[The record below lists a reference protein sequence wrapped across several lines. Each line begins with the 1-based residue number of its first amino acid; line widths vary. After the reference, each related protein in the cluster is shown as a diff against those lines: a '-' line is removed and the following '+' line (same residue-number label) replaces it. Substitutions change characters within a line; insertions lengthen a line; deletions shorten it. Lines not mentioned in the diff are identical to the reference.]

1 MQKYTY
7 GGRTMPKITMI
18 VIDGFNTGLGMIEGE
33 ERDRVLYDFNLYSE
47 GRDYTKSSLYYLRKK
62 LDIRFI
68 KKEVGNDAKYLQNLC
83 NNFRVK
89 ETKGSLVYK
98 PCTYNFKNYI
108 SMRFRT
114 FVSTP
119 TERNKFSLLLRLGY
133 YAQYPISANYEGS
146 LIIKDEDGD
155 ESTDTFDLKLD
166 YDPKKNEA
174 KMEIVFTPYA
184 TDDDFER
191 DDVRKVITLFGDE
204 IGKILT
210 SVDADEELFGI
221 IEKELPENFLIDRD
235 GPPWQNDM
243 DNYNIGE

>member
-1 MQKYTY
+1 MLKSIY
-7 GGRTMPKITMI
+7 GGKNMPKITMI
-18 VIDGFNTGLGMIEGE
+18 VIDGFNTGLGSIEGE

-47 GRDYTKSSLYYLRKK
+47 GLDYTKSSLYYLRKK

-98 PCTYNFKNYI
+98 PCSFNFKNYI
-108 SMRFRT
+108 NMRFRT

-119 TERNKFSLLLRLGY
+119 TPRNKFSLLLRLGY
-133 YAQYPISANYEGS
+133 YAKYPISANYEGS
-146 LIIKDEDGD
+146 LIIKDEDD

-166 YDPKKNEA
+166 YDSHKNEA
-174 KMEIVFTPYA
+174 KMELVYTPEA
-184 TDDDFER
+184 INDDFER
-191 DDVRKVITLFGDE
+191 DDVRKVITLSGDE
-204 IGKILT
+204 IEKILT

-221 IEKELPENFLIDRD
+221 IERELPENYLIDRD
-235 GPPWQNDM
+235 GPPWGDDM
-243 DNYNIGE
+243 DSYDIGE